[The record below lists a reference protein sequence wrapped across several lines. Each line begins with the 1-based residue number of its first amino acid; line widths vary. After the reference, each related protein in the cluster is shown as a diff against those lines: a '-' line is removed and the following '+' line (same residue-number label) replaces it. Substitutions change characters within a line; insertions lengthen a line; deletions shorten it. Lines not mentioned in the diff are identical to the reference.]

1 MPQGTTFE
9 EFAKVTLETVKE
21 PDYFTEAQGQYT
33 FAKFTKLASGLSI
46 LFQVK
51 MEKTSGKIAH
61 AYPIAGEGINPLPA
75 TFRPGIAGVRKE
87 TSRVLRTL
95 PAS

>member
-1 MPQGTTFE
+1 M
-9 EFAKVTLETVKE
+9 TLETVRE
-21 PDYFTEAQGQYT
+21 PDYFTASQGQYT

-51 MEKTSGKIAH
+51 MEKTSRKIAH
-61 AYPIAGEGINPLPA
+61 AHPVAGEDITVFAAEDTVPLLT
-75 TFRPGIAGVRKE
+75 TFRPGIAGIRKE